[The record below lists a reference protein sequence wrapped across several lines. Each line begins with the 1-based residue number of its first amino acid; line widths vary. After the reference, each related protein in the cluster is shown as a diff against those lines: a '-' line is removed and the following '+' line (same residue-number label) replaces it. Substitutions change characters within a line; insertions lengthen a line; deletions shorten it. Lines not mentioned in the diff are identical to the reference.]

1 LIRPLPIYFYK
12 KLNQPSSAIVIQLTK
27 LLFAM
32 SQAAIFVQTAL
43 KAWNQQLNRADK
55 FFDQL
60 SDEQLLQ
67 EVAPGKNRAVYLLGH
82 LVAVNDS
89 MVSLFGLGDR
99 MYAHLDEAFIKN
111 PDRSGIETPDVGELR
126 SDWKRLKEALTVYF
140 EKMTPEEWL
149 GKHTAMTDEDL
160 LKEPA
165 RNKLSV
171 LLNRTSHMAYHI
183 GQLVFIK

>member
-1 LIRPLPIYFYK
+1 
-12 KLNQPSSAIVIQLTK
+12 
-27 LLFAM
+27 M
-32 SQAAIFVQTAL
+32 SQATIFVQTAL

-55 FFDQL
+55 LFDNL
-60 SDEQLLQ
+60 SDEQLVQ

-82 LVAVNDS
+82 LIAVNDN

-99 MYAHLDEAFIKN
+99 MYTHLDEAFIKN
-111 PDRSGIETPDVGELR
+111 PDHSGIDSPDVGELR

-140 EKMTPEEWL
+140 EKMTPDEWL

-160 LKEPA
+160 LKDPA

-171 LLNRTSHMAYHI
+171 LLSRTSHMAYHI